1 MKIALAQLNY
11 HIGNFSD
18 NINKMAFEIRNAR
31 EKGVDLVVFSE
42 LSVCGYPPLD
52 LLEYRWFV
60 EKCERAV
67 QSLSRICTDI
77 AVIVGTPTINQNPS
91 GKSLFNSACFIYEGE
106 VKAIVHKTLLPT
118 YDIFDEYRYFESND
132 QFQLVEFK
140 GKKLAITICEDLW
153 DNQPSVNALGR
164 EQLYVVSPVQEL
176 QKLNPDLI
184 INIAASPFSITH
196 DLVKKNIFTD
206 HARKLG
212 LPVIYVN
219 QVGAQ
224 TELIFDGSSM
234 VVKPDGEI
242 ALELS
247 PFEEEVQVVDLD
259 GIADMPT
266 STRLQPGPP
275 EKIHEALILGIRDY
289 FGKMGL
295 TRAVVGL
302 SGGVDSALTLVLA
315 AKALGPDNVDA
326 ILMPSRYSS
335 EHSVNDAVE
344 LAERLGINYHI
355 ISIEPIFEAFR
366 KTMHPLFQDLPEN
379 LAEENIQ
386 ARIRGNILMAYSN
399 KFGHILLNTSNKS
412 EAAVGYGTLY
422 GDMAGGL
429 SVLGDVYKTQV
440 YEVCNFINAATEVIP
455 VNTLTKPPSAELRPN
470 QKDSDSLPDYP
481 VLDKVLFQYIEEF
494 RSPQDIIDTG
504 FDEELVLKVL
514 SLVNKNEYKRYQ
526 TPPILRISRKSFGP
540 GRKMPIVARY

>member
-31 EKGVDLVVFSE
+31 EKGVDLVIFSE

-52 LLEYRWFV
+52 LLEYKWFV
-60 EKCERAV
+60 DKCERAV
-67 QSLSRICTDI
+67 QSLAKICTDV
-77 AVIVGTPTINQNPS
+77 AVIIGTPTINHNPA

-106 VKAIVHKTLLPT
+106 VKATVHKTLLPT
-118 YDIFDEYRYFESND
+118 YDIFDEYRYFESNN
-132 QFQLVEFK
+132 QFQLIEFK
-140 GKKLAITICEDLW
+140 GKNLAITICEDLW

-164 EQLYVVSPVQEL
+164 EQLYVVSPMDEL
-176 QKLNPDLI
+176 QKLGPDLV
-184 INIAASPFSITH
+184 INIAASPFSVKH
-196 DLVKKNIFTD
+196 EEVKKNIFTD
-206 HARKLG
+206 HARKLS

-224 TELIFDGSSM
+224 TELIFDGGSM

-247 PFEEEVQVVDLD
+247 TFEEDVQVVELEA
-259 GIADMPT
+259 IAAMPT
-266 STRLQPGPP
+266 SARPQAGIP

-295 TRAVVGL
+295 MRAVVGL

-315 AKALGPDNVDA
+315 ARALGADNVDA

-335 EHSVNDAVE
+335 DHSVNDAVE

-366 KTMHPLFQDLPEN
+366 KSMHPLFQNLPEN

-440 YEVCNFINAATEVIP
+440 YQVCNFINAPAEVIP

-481 VLDKVLFQYIEEF
+481 ILDQILFHYIEEF
-494 RSPQDIIDTG
+494 RSPEDIIENG

-514 SLVNKNEYKRYQ
+514 GLVNKNEYKRYQ